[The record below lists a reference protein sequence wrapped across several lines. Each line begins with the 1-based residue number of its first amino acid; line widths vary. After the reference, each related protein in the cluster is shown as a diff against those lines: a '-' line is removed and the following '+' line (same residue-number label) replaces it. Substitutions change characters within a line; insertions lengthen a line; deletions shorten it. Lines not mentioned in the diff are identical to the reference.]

1 MPRRDLYHD
10 TVIAAL
16 ERDGWTITD
25 DPLVLSYGKK
35 DVYVDLGAEKMLGA
49 TKDGQEIAVEIKSFI
64 GPSDVHDLHMA
75 VGQYNVYR
83 DILADTGSKRTLY
96 LAVPRRA
103 YEGIFA
109 DQLGQ
114 LVVERQELQVIVF
127 GDDPEEK
134 LEWISQIPT

>member
-1 MPRRDLYHD
+1 MPRKDLYHD
-10 TVIAAL
+10 TVVAAL
-16 ERDGWTITD
+16 ERAGWTITD

-35 DVYVDLGAEKMLGA
+35 DVYVDLGAERMLGA
-49 TKDGQEIAVEIKSFI
+49 AKDGREIAIEIKSFVS
-64 GPSDVHDLHMA
+64 PSDVQDLHMA

-83 DILADTGSKRTLY
+83 DILVDTGSKRALY

-114 LVVERQELQVIVF
+114 LVVKRQELQVIVF
-127 GDDPEEK
+127 GDRPEET
-134 LEWISQIPT
+134 LEWIS